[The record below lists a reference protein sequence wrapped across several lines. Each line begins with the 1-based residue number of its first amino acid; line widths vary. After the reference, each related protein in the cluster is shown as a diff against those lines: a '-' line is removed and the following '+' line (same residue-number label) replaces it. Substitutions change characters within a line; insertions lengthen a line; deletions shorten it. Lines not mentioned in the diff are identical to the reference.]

1 MENNPELKF
10 NAKRELTE
18 KEEAVM
24 RFFEETEIEKL
35 SFDTEEEA
43 KDRVDMINAKY
54 GNIAFVAEDRGKF
67 SVKFNVSHLGEGFK
81 KYDSENRED
90 GLEEAA

>member
-1 MENNPELKF
+1 METPNFE
-10 NAKRELTE
+10 KRVLNE

-43 KDRVDMINAKY
+43 ELKVNEINAKY
-54 GNIAFVAEDRGKF
+54 GDIAFVAEDRGKF

-81 KYDSENRED
+81 KYDSENKED

>member
-1 MENNPELKF
+1 METPNFE
-10 NAKRELTE
+10 KRVLNE
-18 KEEAVM
+18 KEEAVL
-24 RFFEETEIEKL
+24 RFFEETEIDKL

-54 GNIAFVAEDRGKF
+54 GEIAFVAEDRGKF

-81 KYDSENRED
+81 KYDSGNIED